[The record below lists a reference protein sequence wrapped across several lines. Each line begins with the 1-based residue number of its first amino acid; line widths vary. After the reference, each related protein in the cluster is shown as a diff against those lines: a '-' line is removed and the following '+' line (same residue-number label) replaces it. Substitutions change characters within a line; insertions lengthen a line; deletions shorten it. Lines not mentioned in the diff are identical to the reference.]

1 MIAMFVYILSMK
13 TITLTEEAYGRL
25 AAWKGSPKES
35 FSKVVEKIVPKKGTL
50 GSILETT
57 KTLSK
62 LTSKQEKLLE
72 EGRATTKSWKDQKY
86 P

>member
-1 MIAMFVYILSMK
+1 MK
-13 TITLTEEAYGRL
+13 TITLTEEAYERL
-25 AAWKGSPKES
+25 AAWKESPKES

-62 LTSKQEKLLE
+62 LTTEQEKLLMK
-72 EGRATTKSWKDQKY
+72 GCTADRNWKDQKD
-86 P
+86 PWIS